1 MAYPYVVVIGN
12 ICSGKSTFIARFSAC
27 YQDWYSLPEVLTESH
42 RSTLR
47 GPDTFSRYASF
58 FADFYIDRHQFSRSI
73 PGPMIQESC
82 LESSSLF
89 PQVYYENNCIT
100 KEKYTSLEMKYAC
113 SIKELPRP
121 DFYIYLSVS
130 QETLL
135 ARAETRKEP
144 ARTVSKLLL
153 PAMQRRLEDWV
164 GEHIPPERLF
174 KVDTADVN
182 AALFERILGRLQA
195 ARTNAGWDDSY

>member
-12 ICSGKSTFIARFSAC
+12 ICSGKSTFIAQFSAC
-27 YQDWYSLPEVLTESH
+27 YRDWYSLPEILTESH

-47 GPDTFSRYASF
+47 GPDTYTRYASF

-73 PGPMIQESC
+73 SGPMIQESC

-89 PQVYYENNCIT
+89 PHVYYENNCISR
-100 KEKYTSLEMKYAC
+100 EKYTSLEMKYAD
-113 SIKELPRP
+113 SIRALPRP
-121 DFYIYLSVS
+121 DYYIYLYAPEAV
-130 QETLL
+130 LL
-135 ARAETRKEP
+135 ARAESRKEP

-164 GEHIPPERLF
+164 ERHVCPEQLF
-174 KVDTADVN
+174 KVDTQDVDAD
-182 AALFERILGRLQA
+182 LFERILGKLQTGCKGA
-195 ARTNAGWDDSY
+195 FGKAG